1 MALDAQK
8 IEQLLLEI
16 SRLDYPSFSSG
27 HRSQRERF
35 DIRHW
40 LCYLPESLATTLFD
54 MLKPQFAATGE
65 DDVVVI
71 GGPAISHFADVNAI
85 CGWDTQPFVVPKTL
99 TAGDILG
106 PLCAMV
112 KKGSGELEF
121 ANYNAVTA
129 YYFNDNNVKLGKQR
143 LEIRDARGISDVLF
157 LHLGGP
163 RRFLVSKF
171 RDSTEMT
178 FTVELK
184 SGDLFRYS
192 RETNRLWQFEVC

>member
-1 MALDAQK
+1 MALNAQK

-16 SRLDYPSFSSG
+16 SRLDYPSFSSV

-40 LCYLPESLATTLFD
+40 LCNLPESLATSLFD
-54 MLKPQFAATGE
+54 MLKPQLSVDE
-65 DDVVVI
+65 PIVI
-71 GGPAISHFADVNAI
+71 GGPVLSHFAAEDAI
-85 CGWDTQPFVVPKTL
+85 CGWETQPFALETKVTTRNL
-99 TAGDILG
+99 LG
-106 PLCAMV
+106 PLCPMV
-112 KKGSGELEF
+112 KKASGELEF
-121 ANYNAVTA
+121 ADYNAVTA
-129 YYFNDNNVKLGKQR
+129 YYFDNNDVKLGKER
-143 LEIRDARGISDVLF
+143 LDMRDARGISDVLF

-171 RDSTEMT
+171 RDSTELS